1 MFKLA
6 KLLVLSLILL
16 FPCYNCQINT
26 DSPETSLKTSIS
38 LGWSFVKPA
47 FPPPQIP
54 CALLCVTN
62 YTESLMFFTIYFS
75 RWSLGHVQN
84 ILWRGWLAL
93 PVLISISWTC
103 TLPTRELNAWFHLM
117 LSSILDD
124 FIFQINLY

>member
-1 MFKLA
+1 MFKLV
-6 KLLVLSLILL
+6 KLHVLSLILL
-16 FPCYNCQINT
+16 FPCYNCHINT

-38 LGWSFVKPA
+38 LGWSFVKGA

-93 PVLISISWTC
+93 PVLISISWPC
-103 TLPTRELNAWFHLM
+103 THCMVSFNAFFYTGPFYFPNKSVLRK
-117 LSSILDD
+117 SG
-124 FIFQINLY
+124 